1 MSVEAMEKDAALPMA
16 NHEFVGGRIMWL
28 PKKEVIETGNLEVP
42 ALDDKLFDHPVLIIS
57 DHREEQTDIV
67 RVLIV
72 CASWCR
78 PP

>member
-1 MSVEAMEKDAALPMA
+1 MSVEAMEKDAALPVV

-28 PKKEVIETGNLEVP
+28 PKKVMIEPGNLP

-57 DHREEQTDIV
+57 EHREEQTDIV